1 MVWRSGRESVYMR
14 TATRIRFKDMRAAG
28 LSDTFNRANSTTTL
42 GNADTGQAWTAS
54 SGTWGINTNQA
65 YVVSLDTV
73 DHVCSIEAG
82 SANMSVS
89 ADILITSNNPGLI
102 FRLQDATNYLMVL
115 CNSSSTQFQ
124 IYKRVAG
131 VYTVLASSATG
142 LYTINTT
149 HNILVSA
156 SGNSLSVKMDGTT
169 VVSVTDA
176 TFNTATKVG
185 FRHQTPSSTNT
196 ARWDNLQVTA

>member
-1 MVWRSGRESVYMR
+1 MR
-14 TATRIRFKDMRAAG
+14 TATRMRFQDVRAAG
-28 LSDTFNRANSTTTL
+28 LSDTFNRTNSTTTL
-42 GNADTGQAWTAS
+42 GNSDTGQAWTAH

-65 YVVSLDTV
+65 YVVDTNTV

-82 SANMSVS
+82 AANLAVS
-89 ADILITSNNPGLI
+89 ADIQLTGNNPGLI

-115 CNSSSTQFQ
+115 CNTPSTQFQ

-131 VYTVLASSATG
+131 AYTVLASSSTG
-142 LYTINTT
+142 LYSVNST

-156 SGNSLSVKMDGTT
+156 SGNSITVKMDGTT
-169 VVSVTDA
+169 VVSVTNA